1 MNERNNEHSGA
12 AYVRVRLTAQDKDNL
27 TKLRTKHGFK
37 SNYAFLQASIRITLN
52 LLRRAEEQQLRLEGG
67 GDVAQLFAALS
78 EWENPDWMEH
88 TTPRGRVL
96 AERLLGLSQERD
108 AEDHHVPKASSQYD
122 RWYNVWLG
130 KAYSMHFSDFSKLP
144 QRADSKGFTPLD
156 YYQSLALELSRC
168 PLDLEREE
176 EWIAWAESKVA
187 AKLKEI
193 TIHSSR
199 VREYYKERGANS

>member
-1 MNERNNEHSGA
+1 MGEPRLGGAYDTTGAGTGRASTWSKSG
-12 AYVRVRLTAQDKDNL
+12 
-27 TKLRTKHGFK
+27 G
-37 SNYAFLQASIRITLN
+37 
-52 LLRRAEEQQLRLEGG
+52 
-67 GDVAQLFAALS
+67 
-78 EWENPDWMEH
+78 
-88 TTPRGRVL
+88 
-96 AERLLGLSQERD
+96 D

-187 AKLKEI
+187 AKLKEL

-199 VREYYKERGANS
+199 VSEYRKVRGANS